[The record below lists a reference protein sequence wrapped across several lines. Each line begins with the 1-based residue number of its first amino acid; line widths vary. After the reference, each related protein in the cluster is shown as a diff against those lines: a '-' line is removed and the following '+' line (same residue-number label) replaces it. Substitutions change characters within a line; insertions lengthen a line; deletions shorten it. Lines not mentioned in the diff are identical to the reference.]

1 LRSRPVSTPS
11 QTRHLS
17 VCVGQDARKACAF
30 LSRPENFPQW
40 ASGLAESLQ
49 KIGGEWVAQTAE
61 GPAKVRFSEP
71 NDLGVLDHWVALQSG
86 VEIYVPLRII
96 ANGSGCE
103 LVLTIFR
110 RPGATDEQFAAD
122 ADWVMRDLQAAK
134 KLLEKL

>member
-1 LRSRPVSTPS
+1 
-11 QTRHLS
+11 
-17 VCVGQDARKACAF
+17 
-30 LSRPENFPQW
+30 
-40 ASGLAESLQ
+40 
-49 KIGGEWVAQTAE
+49 
-61 GPAKVRFSEP
+61 VRFSEP